1 MSELILKDD
10 IIANTYIELHRKEE
24 EESKESELWN
34 TDQYQFA
41 ILQVEI
47 ADTQVTETPQH
58 VVFGIDISGSMS
70 DQCAD
75 GRTKMQHIIHTTKN
89 IIDVF
94 SKKENNSNITV
105 EIYGFDDE
113 IETIIAPTK
122 CDETTRDKIHAAINT
137 KLNPRNSTN
146 IEIALKTANT
156 RLQTALKKKTHI
168 FMTDGQITAGE
179 TNVKKLEKYIDD
191 SYPNIFIGFG
201 NDHDAQLLQQLAKSI
216 NNSYYYID
224 HVETAGLAYGEICH
238 AILYPALQDIT
249 ITINNGEIY
258 DFRTNTW
265 NKELKIASLL
275 GEAKKTYHLRTTTPE
290 LLSAEISAST
300 NDHEKMEE
308 RVDVLPAL
316 KNEDLIQL
324 PKDLTK
330 YFYRQRTQELLYGV
344 QQCIKTQ
351 EQDQDQEDQED
362 QEDQD
367 EDQQDKKRK
376 NVKEYYDKLK
386 TFLKNMKNYMIENN
400 ITDDEFMKNLCDD
413 IGITLTALKT
423 ANKNLVAAYC
433 TGRVLSNGTQGAY
446 QPVLTPQKNINRPP
460 RINRQTN
467 QLDEDYTPLTP
478 VINRSNA
485 TQRQLEMMRSITGN
499 DEAIDNILSPS
510 LNDTD
515 IKNVFKFP
523 VLTGLSEELPS
534 SLQSFASL
542 I

>member
-1 MSELILKDD
+1 
-10 IIANTYIELHRKEE
+10 
-24 EESKESELWN
+24 
-34 TDQYQFA
+34 
-41 ILQVEI
+41 
-47 ADTQVTETPQH
+47 
-58 VVFGIDISGSMS
+58 
-70 DQCAD
+70 
-75 GRTKMQHIIHTTKN
+75 
-89 IIDVF
+89 
-94 SKKENNSNITV
+94 
-105 EIYGFDDE
+105 
-113 IETIIAPTK
+113 
-122 CDETTRDKIHAAINT
+122 
-137 KLNPRNSTN
+137 
-146 IEIALKTANT
+146 
-156 RLQTALKKKTHI
+156 
-168 FMTDGQITAGE
+168 MTDGQITAGE

-275 GEAKKTYHLRTTTPE
+275 CEAKKTYHLRTKTPE

-300 NDHEKMEE
+300 NDHEKMEKH
-308 RVDVLPAL
+308 VDVLPAL
-316 KNEDLIQL
+316 KNEDSILL
-324 PKDLTK
+324 PNDLTK

-344 QQCIKTQ
+344 QQCIKKQ
-351 EQDQDQEDQED
+351 EQDQDQEDQAQDQAQDQED
-362 QEDQD
+362 QEDQ
-367 EDQQDKKRK
+367 QDIKRK
-376 NVKEYYDKLK
+376 KVKEHYDKLK

-400 ITDDEFMKNLCDD
+400 VTDDEFMKNLCDD

-446 QPVLTPQKNINRPP
+446 QPVLTPQKNNNRPP

-467 QLDEDYTPLTP
+467 QLDEDYTPLSP
-478 VINRSNA
+478 VINRSNT
-485 TQRQLEMMRSITGN
+485 TQRQLEMMRCITGS
-499 DEAIDNILSPS
+499 DEALDNILSQS
-510 LNDTD
+510 LKENNL
-515 IKNVFKFP
+515 KNVFKFP
-523 VLTGLSEELPS
+523 DLTELSNANELPS

>member
-1 MSELILKDD
+1 MSELILTDD
-10 IIANTYIELHRKEE
+10 IIANTYIELHRKDS
-24 EESKESELWN
+24 ESKESELWN
-34 TDQYQFA
+34 TNEYQFA

-47 ADTQVTETPQH
+47 ADTQVIETPQH

-75 GRTKMQHIIHTTKN
+75 GRTKMHHIIHTTKN

-105 EIYGFDDE
+105 EIYGFDDA

-122 CDETTRDKIHAAINT
+122 CDETTRDKIHAEINT
-137 KLNPRNSTN
+137 KMNPRNSTN
-146 IEIALKTANT
+146 IEIALKTANA
-156 RLQTALKKKTHI
+156 RLQPIKQRKTHI

-238 AILYPALQDIT
+238 TILYPALQDIT

-265 NKELKIASLL
+265 NKELQIASLL
-275 GEAKKTYHLRTTTPE
+275 GEAKKTYHLRTTTTPE

-300 NDHEKMEE
+300 NDHQKMVDH
-308 RVDVLPAL
+308 VDVLPAL
-316 KNEDLIQL
+316 KNEDSILL
-324 PKDLTK
+324 SNDLTK

-344 QQCIKTQ
+344 QQCIKEQ
-351 EQDQDQEDQED
+351 EQEDQDQDQDQ
-362 QEDQD
+362 

-376 NVKEYYDKLK
+376 TVKEHYDKLK
-386 TFLKNMKNYMIENN
+386 TFLKNMKNYMIANN
-400 ITDDEFMKNLCDD
+400 VTDDEFMKNLCDD

-446 QPVLTPQKNINRPP
+446 QPVLTPQKNNNRPP

-485 TQRQLEMMRSITGN
+485 TQRQLDLMRSITGN

-510 LNDTD
+510 INDNELV
-515 IKNVFKFP
+515 KNVFKFP
-523 VLTGLSEELPS
+523 VLTELSNEYVNIPS

>member
-24 EESKESELWN
+24 EETELWLN
-34 TDQYQFA
+34 NEYQFA

-47 ADTQVTETPQH
+47 ADTHVTEIPQH
-58 VVFGIDISGSMS
+58 VAFGIDISGSMS

-75 GRTKMQHIIHTTKN
+75 GRTKMHHIIHTTKN

-156 RLQTALKKKTHI
+156 RLQNALKKKTHI

-265 NKELKIASLL
+265 NQELKIASLL
-275 GEAKKTYHLRTTTPE
+275 GEAKKTYHLRTKMPE
-290 LLSAEISAST
+290 LLSAEISAYT
-300 NDHEKMEE
+300 DDPEKMEE
-308 RVDVLPAL
+308 KMEEHVDILPAL
-316 KNEDLIQL
+316 KNEDSILL
-324 PKDLTK
+324 PNDLTK

-344 QQCIKTQ
+344 QQCIKKQ
-351 EQDQDQEDQED
+351 EQEDQDQDQ
-362 QEDQD
+362 DQD
-367 EDQQDKKRK
+367 QDIKRK
-376 NVKEYYDKLK
+376 TVKEHYDKLK

-446 QPVLTPQKNINRPP
+446 QPVLTPQKNNNRPP

-485 TQRQLEMMRSITGN
+485 TQRQLEMMRCITGS
-499 DEAIDNILSPS
+499 DEALDNILSPS
-510 LNDTD
+510 LNDND
-515 IKNVFKFP
+515 LKNVFKFP
-523 VLTGLSEELPS
+523 VLTGLSENSDELPS